1 VVGVLAKTY
10 CLAAVDASFYPIAR
24 GLLLPFT
31 LGLSYLFLPSK
42 YATFPP
48 LALGG
53 AAIVISGLGIGMVS
67 VMNKM
72 LTSSRGLVLG
82 VGSSMTTAIESIVV
96 KRFVGAK
103 AKETGEGVI

>member
-1 VVGVLAKTY
+1 VPLALARVVGVLAKTY
-10 CLAAVDASFYPIAR
+10 CLAAVDASFYQIAR

-53 AAIVISGLGIGMVS
+53 AAIVISGFGIGMFS
-67 VMNKM
+67 DMNKM

-82 VGSSMTTAIESIVV
+82 VG
-96 KRFVGAK
+96 
-103 AKETGEGVI
+103 